1 MKEYVLSIIG
11 AAVLSSFAAMLS
23 PEKQRKYI
31 GVITGLVI
39 ISCIVSPISKLIG
52 TELFGGFEY
61 IEDYEKY
68 TYDMQ
73 KEMIIEELNE
83 SIGKDVS
90 KRLSEEYKINA
101 AAEVSVSVNENNEID
116 GINEIR
122 IGGVRLTTAQKARL
136 CEVYGIREDKIK
148 NE

>member
-1 MKEYVLSIIG
+1 MKEYILSIIG

-39 ISCIVSPISKLIG
+39 ISCIVSPISKLTG

-61 IEDYEKY
+61 IEDCEKY

-83 SIGKDVS
+83 SIGEDVS
-90 KRLSEEYKINA
+90 KRLSEEYGINA
-101 AAEVSVSVNENNEID
+101 AADVSVSVNENNEID
-116 GINEIR
+116 GITEIR
-122 IGGVRLTTAQKARL
+122 IGGASLTNAQKARL